1 MYAVKLLMPS
11 WSSFEWICCYV
22 YFVTS
27 FAGGVQ
33 IEVVFSSSSA
43 NGMREA
49 AKDLINRLAQTAKET
64 FGDFEDAVATD
75 ATKTPVL
82 DGTVHPL
89 TSYVIN
95 YVKFLFE

>member
-1 MYAVKLLMPS
+1 M
-11 WSSFEWICCYV
+11 
-22 YFVTS
+22 
-27 FAGGVQ
+27 Q

-43 NGMREA
+43 NGMRQA
-49 AKDLINRLAQTAKET
+49 AQDLIQRLAQTAKET